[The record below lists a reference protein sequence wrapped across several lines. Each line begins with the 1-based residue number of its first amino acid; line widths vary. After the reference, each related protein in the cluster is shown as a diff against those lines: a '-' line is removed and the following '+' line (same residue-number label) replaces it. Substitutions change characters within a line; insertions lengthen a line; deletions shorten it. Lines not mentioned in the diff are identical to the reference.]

1 MPKILIVDDNVISIK
16 SLVTILSSSG
26 YETETANEGMEALD
40 KFLRQ
45 KPDLVIT
52 DLEMP
57 VMDGF
62 ALARLIRGDK
72 SSAHIPIIFISA
84 ASDISSKLKAM
95 ETGGN
100 DYITRPFNGDELLYK
115 VKAMLRTKELYDEL
129 FKSRETLRKNET
141 ELKKKTELLQL
152 EILEREKAEE
162 QLRLK
167 SITDDLTDL
176 YNRRGFF
183 TLSEKQWKSAKR
195 YKRKMSLMY
204 MDLNN
209 MKTINDKHG
218 HAAGDQALIDTANIL
233 RKTFRESDIIARMGG
248 DELAILLVEMKSFDD
263 EHIIIRH
270 LQDNLKMY
278 NKQFGHNYALSLSIG
293 VSIFNPEHPITLETL
308 LKQADMLMYED
319 KKNQKS

>member
-1 MPKILIVDDNVISIK
+1 MAKILIVDDSAASLDSIE
-16 SLVTILSSSG
+16 TILTSSG

-40 KFLRQ
+40 KFLKH

-72 SSAHIPIIFISA
+72 SSAHVPIIFISA
-84 ASDISSKLKAM
+84 ASDIASKLKAM

-100 DYITRPFNGDELLYK
+100 DYITRPFNDDELLYK

-129 FKSRETLRKNET
+129 FKSRETLQNSEA
-141 ELKKKTELLQL
+141 ELMKKTELLQL
-152 EILEREKAEE
+152 EIAERENAEE

-176 YNRRGFF
+176 FNRRGFF
-183 TLSEKQWKSAKR
+183 TLSEKQWKSANR

-209 MKTINDKHG
+209 MKTINDKLG
-218 HAAGDQALIDTANIL
+218 HSAGDQALIDTANIL
-233 RKTFRESDIIARMGG
+233 RNTFRESDIISRMGG
-248 DELAILLVEMKSFDD
+248 DEFAVLLTEMTSLDD
-263 EHIIIRH
+263 DYIIIKH
-270 LQDNLKMY
+270 LQDNLKTH
-278 NKQFGHNYALSLSIG
+278 NEQHGHSYALSLSIG
-293 VSIFNPEHPITLETL
+293 VSIFNPEYPSTLDTM
-308 LKQADMLMYED
+308 LKQADLLMYEH
-319 KKNQKS
+319 KKSQKN

>member
-1 MPKILIVDDNVISIK
+1 MAKILIVDDSAASLESIE
-16 SLVTILSSSG
+16 TILTSSG

-40 KFLRQ
+40 KFLKH

-84 ASDISSKLKAM
+84 ASDIASKLKAM

-100 DYITRPFNGDELLYK
+100 DYITRPFNDDELLYK

-129 FKSRETLRKNET
+129 FKSRETLQNSEA
-141 ELKKKTELLQL
+141 ELMKKTELLQL
-152 EILEREKAEE
+152 EIAERENAEE

-176 YNRRGFF
+176 FNRRGFF
-183 TLSEKQWKSAKR
+183 TLSEKQWKSANR

-209 MKTINDKHG
+209 MKTINDKLG
-218 HAAGDQALIDTANIL
+218 HSAGDQALIDTANIL
-233 RKTFRESDIIARMGG
+233 RNTFRESDIISRMGG
-248 DELAILLVEMKSFDD
+248 DEFAVLLTEMTSLDD
-263 EHIIIRH
+263 DYIIIKH
-270 LQDNLKMY
+270 LQDNLKTH
-278 NKQFGHNYALSLSIG
+278 NEQHGHSYALSLSIG
-293 VSIFNPEHPITLETL
+293 VSIFNPEYPSTLDTM
-308 LKQADMLMYED
+308 LKQADLLMYEH
-319 KKNQKS
+319 KKSQKN

>member
-1 MPKILIVDDNVISIK
+1 MTKILVVDDNAASIK
-16 SLVTILSSSG
+16 SLITILSSAG

-40 KFLRQ
+40 KFLKK

-84 ASDISSKLKAM
+84 ASDIASKLKAM

-100 DYITRPFNGDELLYK
+100 DYVTRPFNDDELIYK
-115 VKAMLRTKELYDEL
+115 VKAMLGSKDLYDEL
-129 FKSRETLRKNET
+129 FKSRETLKKNEAA
-141 ELKKKTELLQL
+141 LKKKTEQLQM
-152 EILEREKAEE
+152 EITERKNAEE

-167 SITDDLTDL
+167 SITDDLTGL
-176 YNRRGFF
+176 FNRRGFF
-183 TLSEKQWKSAKR
+183 TLSEKQWKSANR

-204 MDLNN
+204 MDLNE
-209 MKTINDKHG
+209 MKTINDKLG
-218 HAAGDQALIDTANIL
+218 HAAGDQALIDIANL
-233 RKTFRESDIIARMGG
+233 FRKTFRETDIIARMGG
-248 DELAILLVEMKSFDD
+248 DEFAVLITDMTSLND
-263 EHIIIRH
+263 EHIIVRH
-270 LQDNLKMY
+270 LLDHLKI
-278 NKQFGHNYALSLSIG
+278 HNEQSGKAYSLSLSIG
-293 VSIFNPEHPITLETL
+293 VSIFNPEYPSTLETL

-319 KKNQKS
+319 KKSQK